1 LQVQVAQEALEA
13 QGDLHHHLAPV
24 RPGVLADLTVVVMG
38 RVMVLVVLVQDLVVL
53 VQDLVVLVQDLVVT
67 VSVNFLHMEELLFL
81 HCYHI
86 LHPL

>member
-53 VQDLVVLVQDLVVT
+53 VQDLVVLVQDLVVLVQDLVVT
-67 VSVNFLHMEELLFL
+67 VSVNFLHMQELLFL
-81 HCYHI
+81 HC
-86 LHPL
+86 